1 MPYVRL
7 TILRPIPDRRER
19 ARELLEE
26 IDHLFAEDP
35 EMIMSFEFGEEGRN
49 DVPLGRV
56 ALANECS
63 RQQGNPIRAI
73 PDPTRRAAGDMQRG
87 NR

>member
-1 MPYVRL
+1 MPYLRL

-56 ALANECS
+56 AVWQTSVAAT
-63 RQQGNPIRAI
+63 RQPY
-73 PDPTRRAAGDMQRG
+73 PSHP
-87 NR
+87 